1 MHVCVCVCVCVC
13 FFNII
18 IKINVLVWGGN
29 IRGKNGQRTKE
40 KHRNNSSAVFNADAL
55 GSVTLASLR
64 GNKHVQKLGR

>member
-1 MHVCVCVCVCVC
+1 MYACVCVCVFF

-18 IKINVLVWGGN
+18 ININVLVWGGN

-40 KHRNNSSAVFNADAL
+40 KQTQANSSAAFNADAL